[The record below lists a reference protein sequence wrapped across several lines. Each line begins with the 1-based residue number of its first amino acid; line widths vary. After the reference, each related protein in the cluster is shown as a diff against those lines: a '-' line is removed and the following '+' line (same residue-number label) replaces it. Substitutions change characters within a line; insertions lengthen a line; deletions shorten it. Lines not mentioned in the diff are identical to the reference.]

1 MMTSN
6 GIILNRLFTH
16 SVFQDLIRFGK
27 SRVYSAVVEKYIDE
41 CFRKKNIDILGEIY
55 RLMSNSYRNE
65 YFYKNTLLTKLLL
78 HRHKLDTTIALTQIP
93 IGSSKADF
101 VLINGK
107 ATVYEIKSDLDNYN
121 RLESQISDY
130 FRAFNRVCVVG
141 PEGEFDK
148 LHGMLCSTPVGIYCL
163 TSRNTF
169 SMQKRK
175 EPDAHNSELEHRSIF
190 RVLHKNEF
198 ERIIEDY
205 FGKIPETTQAQH
217 YDACFD
223 RFCSIP
229 ISDAYQRSLA
239 VMKKR
244 SKRVTYNTRQ
254 MPHFLNSILYFLNPS
269 KKEVH
274 ALDAFLNKHFEES
287 R

>member
-1 MMTSN
+1 M
-6 GIILNRLFTH
+6 
-16 SVFQDLIRFGK
+16 
-27 SRVYSAVVEKYIDE
+27 
-41 CFRKKNIDILGEIY
+41 
-55 RLMSNSYRNE
+55 
-65 YFYKNTLLTKLLL
+65 
-78 HRHKLDTTIALTQIP
+78 
-93 IGSSKADF
+93 
-101 VLINGK
+101 LINGK

-121 RLESQISDY
+121 RLESQLSDY

-148 LHGMLCSTPVGIYCL
+148 LHEMLSSTPVGIYCL

-175 EPDAHNSELEHRSIF
+175 EPDAYNSELEHRSIF
-190 RVLHKNEF
+190 RVLHKKEF

-205 FGKIPETTQAQH
+205 FGKIPESTQARH
-217 YDACFD
+217 YDVCFD

-229 ISDAYQRSLA
+229 ISEAYQRSLV
-239 VMKKR
+239 VMKNR
-244 SKRVTYNTRQ
+244 NKRVTSTIRQ

-269 KKEVH
+269 QKEIR
-274 ALDAFLNKHFEES
+274 ALDVFLDTHFEGG